1 MPRKQHHAGAG
12 KHFLIREEIGECG
25 SQCPLSDERQAG
37 DGALDIVF
45 DLANVSTVRCHRI
58 VAELGQEFQIVCPSR
73 HVPSFI
79 FE

>member
-1 MPRKQHHAGAG
+1 MPREQHHAGTG
-12 KHFLIREEIGECG
+12 KHLLMLKEIGECP
-25 SQCPLSDERQAG
+25 SQCPLPCQGQPSNR
-37 DGALDIVF
+37 ALNMVF
-45 DLANVSTVRCHRI
+45 DLANVSTVRGHRI